1 MACGRATIGA
11 GEDQHPTEAQ
21 HRKRRLQQPVRATKG
36 IEIDQIETALIEIGL
51 PQQTF
56 GRLLAERQVHAGEAR
71 QRPEIGLEKI
81 HPLGIGIIQ
90 PERQRVRRLGRA
102 FQPPAQTTDAATGH
116 QIQPVLGPL
125 GPGGLMGSQQNG
137 QVPGWTRLRA
147 EEARSR
153 LQTGRAFAIVR
164 ILGVQ
169 PRACNHPPA
178 CLHRC

>member
-1 MACGRATIGA
+1 MARGGSTVGA
-11 GEDQHPTEAQ
+11 CQQQHPLEGERLHT
-21 HRKRRLQQPVRATKG
+21 RLQQGIGATKG

-56 GRLLAERQVHAGEAR
+56 CRLLGEREINVRMAR
-71 QRPEIGLEKI
+71 ERLEIGLEGD
-81 HPLGIGIIQ
+81 HALGIGVIQ
-90 PERQRVRRLGRA
+90 PKREGMRRLGRA
-102 FQPPAQTTDAATGH
+102 FQPPAQATDAATGH

-125 GPGGLMGSQQNG
+125 SPGGLMGSQQNG
-137 QVPGWTRLRA
+137 QVSGWTGLRP

-153 LQTGRAFAIVR
+153 LHTGRAFAIVR